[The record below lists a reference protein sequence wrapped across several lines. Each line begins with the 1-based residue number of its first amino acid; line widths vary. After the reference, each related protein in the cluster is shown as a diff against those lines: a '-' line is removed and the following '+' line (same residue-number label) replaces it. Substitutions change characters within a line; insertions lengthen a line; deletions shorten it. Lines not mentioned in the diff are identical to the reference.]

1 MEPRNHPQAGAPH
14 EWAGK
19 SHGLKV
25 AETNAEQFVDL
36 VSILLTPFEL
46 ITRRENDFRAK
57 VNWSQLNLLGFR
69 KVAFK
74 SPASIRCE
82 NLNERYLIHV
92 PLRGSLGA
100 GRSAR
105 PEIYR
110 PGYAHMYDGGGPLWL
125 EIEEDC
131 DVLAIRFEEKMVEE
145 YLLKTF
151 QDERKCPMR
160 FNSHLSFC
168 TEQGAGFW
176 NFLNYIWGEV
186 ERSSPIFS
194 SQLVSTEL
202 QYSFLSMLMTLCGEA
217 LDDEG
222 TSFEVVRPAALR
234 RAEEF
239 IAASLADPLTMADI
253 ASAANIP
260 ARSLQRAFQH
270 YRGMSPMAYIRRRRL
285 EKVREE
291 LLVQDPSTA
300 SVSRV
305 ALQWGF
311 AHLGRFSSSYKKL
324 FNEHPS
330 ETLRR

>member
-1 MEPRNHPQAGAPH
+1 METGNQLQAGAPQKSV
-14 EWAGK
+14 GK
-19 SHGLKV
+19 FHGLRV
-25 AETNAEQFVDL
+25 AETNAEQFVEL
-36 VSILLTPFEL
+36 VSGLLTPFEL
-46 ITRRENDFRAK
+46 VTRRERDFRAK

-74 SPASIRCE
+74 SPATIRCE

-100 GRSAR
+100 GRSAGS
-105 PEIYR
+105 EKYR
-110 PGYAHMYDGGGPLWL
+110 PGSAHMYNGGGPLWL
-125 EIEEDC
+125 EIEDDC
-131 DVLAIRFEEKMVEE
+131 DVLAIRFEETMVEE
-145 YLLKTF
+145 YLSKTF
-151 QDERKCPMR
+151 QDVRKSPLK
-160 FNSHLSFC
+160 FSSSLSFC

-176 NFLNYIWGEV
+176 NFLNYVWGEV

-194 SQLVSTEL
+194 SRLVSTEL
-202 QYSFLSMLMTLCGEA
+202 QYSFLSMLMSLCGEA
-217 LDDEG
+217 SGDEEP
-222 TSFEVVRPAALR
+222 SFEVVRPAALR

-239 IAASLADPLTMADI
+239 IAANLSEPLTMADI

-270 YRGMSPMAYIRRRRL
+270 NRGMSPMAYIRRRRL

-291 LLVQDPSTA
+291 LLARDPATA
-300 SVSRV
+300 SVSQV

-311 AHLGRFSSSYKKL
+311 AHLGRFSSSYRKL
-324 FNEHPS
+324 FNEYPS